1 VLDILLLIEL
11 RLLPRGAEEEGK
23 LLVGDHQ
30 RKEGRKEGRKE
41 ARKKK
46 CVFWVLWVGLL
57 ATSPHNPNGNS
68 HKRRAIVCG

>member
-1 VLDILLLIEL
+1 LDILLLVEL

-30 RKEGRKEGRKE
+30 RKEGRKERSKE
-41 ARKKK
+41 EEVR
-46 CVFWVLWVGLL
+46 VLGFVGGFI
-57 ATSPHNPNGNS
+57 SNFPSHPNGNS